1 MIKFFSLLK
10 AVMSQD
16 MQIFNFKAKDTSSDM
31 TKTLVPILLA
41 LFVLYGIGSMYLPI
55 AVELDKANL
64 MYILLELAIAL
75 PSILALV
82 EGVYKSQG
90 ILFEAKDSELLF
102 SLPISKKS
110 ILTARVIKLYVFQFL
125 YSLLFTV
132 PGIAIYAYYVKPTA
146 YFYAITVIMLIL
158 FPIIPT
164 VLGCMIG
171 FITKQISVR
180 FKARRAVQIILTF
193 IFISILMI
201 ASFNLKSVI
210 ASITEN
216 AANIDATIRSV
227 YFPIDIYMDLING
240 FDIVKFVLLIAIN
253 ALLLLLFVTLAG
265 KKYFRII
272 SKSKENFKAVKTKQI
287 AVEDFSYKK
296 SSVIMAL
303 LKKEFVRYF
312 SSTVYV
318 VNTMFG
324 IVLLLIATVALCL
337 NFDQAIISMASE
349 NIPMEDVATLHMLAP
364 KVYLAILIG
373 LSFMTSITS
382 SSISLEGKTFNISKS
397 LPVKEDKMLLAKVL
411 MSDIITIPAVLICDI
426 IFLFSFEVS
435 ILDAVLIILA
445 SFIAPSIAAVF
456 GLIVNLKYPK
466 MNASSDTEV
475 VKQST
480 SSMVAVFG
488 GMFLAGVF
496 VAITFVLAG
505 LGDYA
510 MIIEDVLL
518 GGILLVL
525 WMILSKYGRKRYRE
539 IEA

>member
-1 MIKFFSLLK
+1 
-10 AVMSQD
+10 
-16 MQIFNFKAKDTSSDM
+16 
-31 TKTLVPILLA
+31 
-41 LFVLYGIGSMYLPI
+41 MYLPI

-496 VAITFVLAG
+496 VTITFVHAG